1 MKSSTFLLA
10 CILPLVSACST
21 PKDQAGPE
29 SIRINQVGFYPDQEK
44 TLTLEQDNQCEKIEI
59 YKAGTDEKVWEGS
72 ELRSAISPWS
82 GKERRIFDFSEITEP
97 GKYTVK
103 AGKATA
109 NFTISQNAYDELAKA
124 ALTAF
129 YHQRSGMD
137 LDPEIAGQWARK
149 GGHPDTEVLI
159 HASAASK
166 SRPEG
171 TVISSPKGWY
181 DAGDYNKYIVNS
193 GYSLGL
199 MAEAFLMFSAE
210 EDGYENLAEYQKAT
224 RKLCEPVFE
233 ELSYNEQWMWTMQDP
248 EDGGV
253 YHKLTTPN
261 FEGFVTPTECHQQRY
276 VVQKSVTAALDFAG
290 SLYSMARLHG
300 YATMEEDSEAFKMYK
315 VRYDKAAAAYAW
327 AKAHPDAFYNQWQI
341 NYKYDPDI
349 TTGAYG
355 DYSTSDEFFW
365 AASSLYLASK
375 KAEYLEDVKQ
385 HFPESFSLMSWGYV
399 APLGVFNWLQ
409 YEKQMHEYSSHV
421 TIPPYNKDKD
431 EDIYKSLRL
440 TISQEEQEII
450 DRCKEMLIEYC
461 DAAILAAEVSC
472 FNSAY
477 GNKAEDFLWGC
488 SSSFCDQAIC
498 FLYAYDITGD
508 DKYLVNAH
516 RNVNYI
522 LGQNATG
529 YCYVT
534 GFGTKSPMFPHSRLC
549 HSDGIEDP
557 IPGLLVGGPNP
568 GQNDIADV
576 KKYDSDYPD
585 ESYMDVMPSYAS
597 NEIAINWNAS
607 LVAAVNWLAYIQAQ
621 QE

>member
-1 MKSSTFLLA
+1 MKSIAFFPALILA
-10 CILPLVSACST
+10 TVCACSA
-21 PKDQAGPE
+21 PAGKE

-44 TLTLEQDNQCEKIEI
+44 TLTLEQSNQCEKIEI
-59 YKAGTDEKVWEGS
+59 YKAGTDEKVWEGA
-72 ELRSAISPWS
+72 ELRSAVSPWS

-97 GKYTVK
+97 GTYTVK
-103 AGKATA
+103 AGEATA
-109 NFTISQNAYDELAKA
+109 DFTVSPTAYVELAKS

-159 HASAASK
+159 HASASSE

-171 TVISSPKGWY
+171 SVISSPKGWY

-199 MAEAFLMFSAE
+199 MAEAFLMFPERYDWETKE
-210 EDGYENLAEYQKAT
+210 ENYGEYT
-224 RKLCEPVFE
+224 RKVQDIYEPIFE
-233 ELSYNEQWMWTMQDP
+233 ELSYNEEWMWTMQDP

-253 YHKLTTPN
+253 YHKLTTPH
-261 FEGFVTPTECHQQRY
+261 FEGFIPPAECRQQRY

-290 SLYSMARLHG
+290 SLCSMAGLNGMAWINSDINARI
-300 YATMEEDSEAFKMYK
+300 YK
-315 VRYDKAAAAYAW
+315 ERYDKAEAAYAW
-327 AKAHPDAFYNQWQI
+327 AKAHPDALYFQEKI
-341 NYKYDPDI
+341 NEAYDPDI

-355 DYSTSDEFFW
+355 DFSADDEFFW
-365 AASSLYLASK
+365 ASSSLYLATK
-375 KAEYLEDVKQ
+375 KSEYLEDVKQ
-385 HFPESFSLMSWGYV
+385 YFPESFKLMSWGYV

-409 YEKQMHEYSSHV
+409 YEKRLLAYK
-421 TIPPYNKDKD
+421 PFWGKDLFGKPYC
-431 EDIYKSLRL
+431 I
-440 TISQEEQEII
+440 TAEEQEII
-450 DRCKEMLIEYC
+450 DRCKAMLLEYC
-461 DAAILAAEVSC
+461 DATILDVEGSC
-472 FNSAY
+472 FNNSY
-477 GNKAEDFLWGC
+477 GNKPDEFLWGC
-488 SSSFCDQAIC
+488 LSSFCDQAIC
-498 FLYAYDITGD
+498 FLYAYEVTGD
-508 DKYLVNAH
+508 EKYLVNAH

-549 HSDGIEDP
+549 HSDGVEAP

-568 GQNDIADV
+568 DQNDIIEV

-585 ESYMDVMPSYAS
+585 ESYMDIMPSYAS

-607 LVAAVNWLAYIQAQ
+607 LVAAIHWLAYIQAR
-621 QE
+621 

>member
-1 MKSSTFLLA
+1 MKSIAFFPALILA
-10 CILPLVSACST
+10 TVCACSS
-21 PKDQAGPE
+21 PSEKE

-44 TLTLEQDNQCEKIEI
+44 TLTLEQSNQCEKIEI
-59 YKAGTDEKVWEGS
+59 YKAGTDEKVWEGA
-72 ELRSAISPWS
+72 ELRSAVSPWS

-97 GKYTVK
+97 GTYTVK

-109 NFTISQNAYDELAKA
+109 DFTVSQTAYDELAQA

-159 HASAASK
+159 HASAASE

-199 MAEAFLMFSAE
+199 MAEAFLMFPE
-210 EDGYENLAEYQKAT
+210 QYDWETKDIDYGEYTRNTQKIYE
-224 RKLCEPVFE
+224 PIFE
-233 ELSYNEQWMWTMQDP
+233 ELSYNEEWMWSMQDP

-261 FEGFVTPTECHQQRY
+261 FEGFIAPVECRQQRY

-290 SLYSMARLHG
+290 SLCSMAGLNSMAWINCDINARI
-300 YATMEEDSEAFKMYK
+300 YK
-315 VRYDKAAAAYAW
+315 ERYDKAEAAYAW
-327 AKAHPDAFYNQWQI
+327 AKAHPDALYFQEKI
-341 NYKYDPDI
+341 NEAYDPDI

-355 DYSTSDEFFW
+355 DFSADDEFFW
-365 AASSLYLASK
+365 AASSLYLATK

-385 HFPESFSLMSWGYV
+385 YFPESFKLMSWGYV
-399 APLGVFNWLQ
+399 APLGIFNWLQ
-409 YEKQMHEYSSHV
+409 YEKRMLANK
-421 TIPPYNKDKD
+421 PFWGKDLFGKPYC
-431 EDIYKSLRL
+431 I
-440 TISQEEQEII
+440 TAEEQEII
-450 DRCKEMLIEYC
+450 DRCKAMLLEYC
-461 DAAILAAEVSC
+461 DATILDVEGSC
-472 FNSAY
+472 FNNSY
-477 GNKAEDFLWGC
+477 GNKPDEFLWGC

-498 FLYAYDITGD
+498 FLYAYEVTGD
-508 DKYLVNAH
+508 EKYLVNAH

-549 HSDGIEDP
+549 HSDGVEAP

-568 GQNDIADV
+568 DQNDIIEV

-585 ESYMDVMPSYAS
+585 ESYMDIMPSYAS

-607 LVAAVNWLAYIQAQ
+607 LVAAIHWLAYIQAR
-621 QE
+621 

>member
-1 MKSSTFLLA
+1 MKSIAFFPALILA
-10 CILPLVSACST
+10 TVCACSA
-21 PKDQAGPE
+21 PADKE

-44 TLTLEQDNQCEKIEI
+44 TLTLEQSNQCEKIEI
-59 YKAGTDEKVWEGS
+59 YKAGTDEKVWEGAAFRTA
-72 ELRSAISPWS
+72 ESPWS
-82 GKERRIFDFSEITEP
+82 GKVRRIFDFSEITEP
-97 GKYTVK
+97 GTYTVK

-109 NFTISQNAYDELAKA
+109 DFTVSPVAYEELAQT

-159 HASAASK
+159 HASAASE

-199 MAEAFLMFSAE
+199 MAEAFLMFPE
-210 EDGYENLAEYQKAT
+210 QYDWETKDRDYGEYTRNNQKIYEAI
-224 RKLCEPVFE
+224 FE
-233 ELSYNEQWMWTMQDP
+233 ELSYNEEWMWTMQDP

-253 YHKLTTPN
+253 YHKLTTPH
-261 FEGFVTPTECHQQRY
+261 FEGFIAPAECRQQRY

-290 SLYSMARLHG
+290 SLCSMAGLNGMAWINSDINARI
-300 YATMEEDSEAFKMYK
+300 YK
-315 VRYDKAAAAYAW
+315 ERYDKAEAAYAW
-327 AKAHPDAFYNQWQI
+327 AKAHPDALYFQEKI
-341 NYKYDPDI
+341 NEAYDPDI

-355 DYSTSDEFFW
+355 DFSADDEFFW
-365 AASSLYLASK
+365 AASSLYLATK

-385 HFPESFSLMSWGYV
+385 YFPESFKLMSWGYV
-399 APLGVFNWLQ
+399 APLGIFNWLQ
-409 YEKQMHEYSSHV
+409 YEKRMLAYK
-421 TIPPYNKDKD
+421 PFWGKDLFGKPYC
-431 EDIYKSLRL
+431 I
-440 TISQEEQEII
+440 TAEEQEII
-450 DRCKEMLIEYC
+450 DSCKAMLLEYC
-461 DAAILAAEVSC
+461 DATILDVEGSC
-472 FNSAY
+472 FNNSY
-477 GNKAEDFLWGC
+477 GNKPDEFLWGC
-488 SSSFCDQAIC
+488 LSSFCDQAIC
-498 FLYAYDITGD
+498 FLYAYEITGD
-508 DKYLVNAH
+508 EKYLVNAH

-549 HSDGIEDP
+549 HSDGIEAP

-568 GQNDIADV
+568 DQNDIIEV

-585 ESYMDVMPSYAS
+585 ESYMDIMPSYAS

-607 LVAAVNWLAYIQAQ
+607 LVAAIHWLAYIQAR
-621 QE
+621 